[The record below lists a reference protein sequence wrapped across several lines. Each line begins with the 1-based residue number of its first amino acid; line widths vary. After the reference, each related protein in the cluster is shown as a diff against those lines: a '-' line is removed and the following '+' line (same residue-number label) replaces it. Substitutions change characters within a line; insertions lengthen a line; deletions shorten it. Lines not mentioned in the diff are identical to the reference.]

1 MKTDYKGYEILI
13 EQDEHPVNPR
23 EDGTNLGNM
32 LCKHRRYSLG
42 DENNISIQQIYH
54 DVLDMLNGKK
64 KDVVVLPLYLYD
76 HSGITMNTTGFS
88 CPWDSGLV
96 GCIYADYNKIRS
108 WYGVKKVTKK
118 LIEKVKDTFRSE
130 VKAYADY
137 ISGNVYSYTI
147 LKDNEEM
154 DSCGGYPYEN
164 ALLEAKAIVDNMH
177 SHKKMVTA

>member
-13 EQDEHPVNPR
+13 EQDDNPINPR
-23 EDGTNLGNM
+23 MENANLGRM
-32 LCKHRRYSLG
+32 LCKHRRYNLG
-42 DENNISIQQIYH
+42 D
-54 DVLDMLNGKK
+54 DVNANKDEVLNMLAGKI

-88 CPWDSGLV
+88 CPWDSGMV

-108 WYGVKKVTKK
+108 WYGVKKVTKN
-118 LIEKVKDTFRSE
+118 LIEKVKDMFRSE
-130 VKAYADY
+130 VKEYDNY

-154 DSCGGYPYEN
+154 DSCGGYPYED
-164 ALLEAKAIVDNMH
+164 ALNEAKAIVDNMH